1 MSFYVTLPSNVNDD
15 EFKNNR
21 TTNFTTRL
29 KSPKHFNTLYEVAL
43 VEIIYN
49 QTWKVDLGQIIIHHR
64 ETQKEYNLTAIDG
77 ETYPSLIDRI
87 NNILRDNYIDEEYS
101 RRRDLYHNISNDKE
115 KLDQLKKLDG
125 MAEFMELD
133 NKIILIPLNNNI
145 LKDERIVS
153 DILKKNKMP
162 KIILHDSKIHFLLPK
177 GMKLSFSGRIKNI
190 FNMSDNRYDSNFTSD
205 VIPNNH
211 LESVQSLYIYTDI
224 IDYQLV
230 GDEYAPLLRNVVVSQ
245 NYSHPVAINYE
256 NPHYLPVNKSIIST
270 INIDIRDDTGKEIN
284 FIQGKVEIKL
294 HFRPLKNGF

>member
-1 MSFYVTLPSNVNDD
+1 MSFYVTLPSNVSDD

-29 KSPKHFNTLYEVAL
+29 KAPKHFNIQYEVAL

-49 QTWKVDLGQIIIHHR
+49 QTWRVDLGKIIIHHR
-64 ETQKEYNLTAIDG
+64 ETQKEYSLAAIDG
-77 ETYPSLIDRI
+77 ETHPSLIDRI
-87 NNILRDNYIDEEYS
+87 NIILRDNFIDEEYS
-101 RRRDLYHNISNDKE
+101 RRRELFNIMSNDKE
-115 KLDQLKKLDG
+115 KLEKLIKIDG
-125 MAEFMELD
+125 MAEITDLEKVILVPIS
-133 NKIILIPLNNNI
+133 NSII
-145 LKDERIVS
+145 KDERVVS
-153 DILKKNKMP
+153 DIMKKNKMP
-162 KIILHDSKIHFLLPK
+162 KIILHDSRLHFLLPH
-177 GMKLSFSGRIKNI
+177 GMKLSFAGRIKNV
-190 FNMSDNRYDSNFTSD
+190 FNLGDFRYDSNYTSD
-205 VIPNNH
+205 IIANNH

-284 FIQGKVEIKL
+284 FIQGKVEVKL
-294 HFRPLKNGF
+294 HFRPIKNNGL

>member
-1 MSFYVTLPSNVNDD
+1 
-15 EFKNNR
+15 
-21 TTNFTTRL
+21 
-29 KSPKHFNTLYEVAL
+29 
-43 VEIIYN
+43 
-49 QTWKVDLGQIIIHHR
+49 
-64 ETQKEYNLTAIDG
+64 
-77 ETYPSLIDRI
+77 
-87 NNILRDNYIDEEYS
+87 
-101 RRRDLYHNISNDKE
+101 
-115 KLDQLKKLDG
+115 
-125 MAEFMELD
+125 
-133 NKIILIPLNNNI
+133 
-145 LKDERIVS
+145 
-153 DILKKNKMP
+153 MP

-190 FNMSDNRYDSNFTSD
+190 FNMSDYRYDSNFTSD